1 MSRGFSLADA
11 RPAFAETQEQ
21 LTALGQS
28 QESQSFVNTIGSAF
42 SLSTLSDAQQ
52 LNSPVAMLIRQA
64 QRDMFDRD
72 PNYKLTED
80 RLIQLTQDVDPVYW
94 DMFEEADS
102 EDRANMIRS
111 QALDLTA
118 TRRRLGEQGF
128 GGVVASIGTSIA
140 DPLALAAGYLTA
152 GMSYGG
158 VAAEAGVVGAR
169 AARLTRLARAGAIN
183 ATPQMVIDA
192 YTASQSPDFNAGD
205 VVAGAAGA
213 FTFGGYLAA
222 RGFADFQAVQAG
234 RKMANGWRVAGEGA
248 LAQALPTTIVDAIA
262 NERTT
267 TETLGAFFLN
277 MAVGGTFATTARTS
291 ELGRAVEDYSKK
303 ALRDIDQRAL
313 FEEGMTATYT
323 PPAPSKEVQDALAG
337 AMPDVPRK
345 GGLPTVSQPTAA
357 ERTIRESILTD
368 QITTG
373 ESPSIA
379 PRPIERIGQANLRD
393 DYQMGDLSLHQ
404 VDETPDENL
413 AVKFAPFANV
423 QQNGTPLEVFVAKA
437 IRFDPSGDN
446 ASGGSAATWAEM
458 RAKGVVNEWHSQYD
472 REFRAYNENAR
483 KSGTP
488 EVSAQAFDAMVHQAM
503 LLAIDNPAALRT
515 NVGEGPSGWVQDGTP
530 VQLEGVQGPRVRQQG
545 APIGTIDEQPAFRY
559 DSRPQDRGV
568 IASNEVRRAAKLVF
582 DLNKRTGEVMN
593 RHGIDNPVNTK
604 ENYFPIIW
612 DANKIKTAM
621 LQQNGERKLQQ
632 VFATAYERL
641 MDRAGLETLFPV
653 LEVQERLAA
662 RAEIARLVA
671 DRVILNG
678 GTRNDIDVATQH
690 SLLTA
695 EQYNTIES
703 VIRDKMPNVD
713 PKKVREVLFALKP
726 MDQEGAA
733 ASFLQSRIPLDYTY
747 RVKFEDGTSMAVGDF
762 LSDSVTD
769 ITRHYTRR
777 AYGAAATAELG
788 RVLQETYGLPAAPK
802 TADAILS
809 LVRQQQ
815 KATGNEDAGRLLDLE
830 FLLKITNGIPLERP
844 TLFGAGENATLYQS
858 SLRAFRASI
867 RTALLGTVNAA
878 IGQAQEFAGVIGQN
892 GVTAFSRSM
901 PWAWDLRKK
910 LLAGEKLPPGL
921 MRLAVEHGFASGVF
935 GDRVVSGHILE
946 DNQLAANGAS
956 RKQRVA
962 RVLDKASAYMNRF
975 SGLTSGESF
984 IRNIQEA
991 GVVYSTAE
999 SLARV
1004 AAGEKSM
1011 NIADAELARWGV
1023 TRSEYD
1029 HILGQLK
1036 KYGKDTDAGYHEP
1049 NVDKWQDALGQPDIS
1064 GMAAYERLID
1074 NASRIALQMG
1084 ETTLLPKSWHTT
1096 EGKVFTQ
1103 LMPYAYSSFYYRL
1116 LPLMTNKPNMRSAQ
1130 MFFASLL
1137 SGALG
1142 VLALTYMQSINR
1154 DDREEFLKERL
1165 DPKRFTLMTFG
1176 RSSFSS
1182 LLPRFVDAAFAAS
1195 GEAPPFAG
1203 SRLSGLG
1210 QDSGALGVLAGF
1222 PAIDRLKSIIGA
1234 TRGVVRAPLDS
1245 EYDFSQ
1251 RDVRNAIR
1259 ALGLPAYPGVH
1270 QMIMQLGDLP
1280 ERPN

>member
-1 MSRGFSLADA
+1 
-11 RPAFAETQEQ
+11 
-21 LTALGQS
+21 
-28 QESQSFVNTIGSAF
+28 
-42 SLSTLSDAQQ
+42 
-52 LNSPVAMLIRQA
+52 
-64 QRDMFDRD
+64 
-72 PNYKLTED
+72 
-80 RLIQLTQDVDPVYW
+80 
-94 DMFEEADS
+94 
-102 EDRANMIRS
+102 
-111 QALDLTA
+111 
-118 TRRRLGEQGF
+118 
-128 GGVVASIGTSIA
+128 
-140 DPLALAAGYLTA
+140 
-152 GMSYGG
+152 
-158 VAAEAGVVGAR
+158 
-169 AARLTRLARAGAIN
+169 
-183 ATPQMVIDA
+183 
-192 YTASQSPDFNAGD
+192 
-205 VVAGAAGA
+205 
-213 FTFGGYLAA
+213 
-222 RGFADFQAVQAG
+222 
-234 RKMANGWRVAGEGA
+234 
-248 LAQALPTTIVDAIA
+248 
-262 NERTT
+262 
-267 TETLGAFFLN
+267 
-277 MAVGGTFATTARTS
+277 
-291 ELGRAVEDYSKK
+291 
-303 ALRDIDQRAL
+303 
-313 FEEGMTATYT
+313 
-323 PPAPSKEVQDALAG
+323 
-337 AMPDVPRK
+337 
-345 GGLPTVSQPTAA
+345 
-357 ERTIRESILTD
+357 
-368 QITTG
+368 
-373 ESPSIA
+373 
-379 PRPIERIGQANLRD
+379 
-393 DYQMGDLSLHQ
+393 
-404 VDETPDENL
+404 
-413 AVKFAPFANV
+413 
-423 QQNGTPLEVFVAKA
+423 
-437 IRFDPSGDN
+437 
-446 ASGGSAATWAEM
+446 
-458 RAKGVVNEWHSQYD
+458 
-472 REFRAYNENAR
+472 
-483 KSGTP
+483 
-488 EVSAQAFDAMVHQAM
+488 
-503 LLAIDNPAALRT
+503 
-515 NVGEGPSGWVQDGTP
+515 
-530 VQLEGVQGPRVRQQG
+530 
-545 APIGTIDEQPAFRY
+545 
-559 DSRPQDRGV
+559 
-568 IASNEVRRAAKLVF
+568 VRRAAKLVF

-621 LQQNGERKLQQ
+621 LQPNGERKLEQA
-632 VFATAYERL
+632 FAEAYERL
-641 MDRAGLETLFPV
+641 MDRAKLDTLFPA
-653 LEVQERLAA
+653 LEVAQRLEA
-662 RAEIARLVA
+662 RAQIARLVA
-671 DRVILNG
+671 KEIILNG

-695 EQYNTIES
+695 DQYNKIES
-703 VIRDKMPNVD
+703 VINDKFKNAAN
-713 PKKVREVLFALKP
+713 PKAIREVLFALKP
-726 MDQEGAA
+726 MDEEKAA
-733 ASFLQSRIPLDYTY
+733 ATFLQSRIPLDYTH
-747 RVKFEDGTSMAVGDF
+747 RVTFADGTSMAVGDF

-788 RVLQETYGLPAAPK
+788 RVLQETYGLATAPK

-815 KATGNEDAGRLLDLE
+815 KATGNEDAGRLLNLE
-830 FLLKITNGIPLERP
+830 FLMKIMNGIPLEKP
-844 TLFGAGENATLYQS
+844 TLFGQGESATLYQS
-858 SLRAFRASI
+858 QLRAFRASI

-892 GVTAFSRSM
+892 GVSAFTKSM

-1004 AAGEKSM
+1004 ATGEKSM

-1049 NVDKWQDALGQPDIS
+1049 NIEQWQDALRQPDLS

-1116 LPLMTNKPNMRSAQ
+1116 LPLMTNRPNMRSAQ
-1130 MFFASLL
+1130 MFFSSLL

-1142 VLALTYMQSINR
+1142 VLALTYMQSIGR
-1154 DDREEFLKERL
+1154 EDREEFLKERL
-1165 DPKRFTLMTFG
+1165 DPKRFTMMTFG

-1182 LLPRFVDAAFAAS
+1182 LLPRFVDATFAAS

-1222 PAIDRLKSIIGA
+1222 PAIDRLKSIVGA
-1234 TRGVVRAPLDS
+1234 GRGIVRAPLDS

-1251 RDVRNAIR
+1251 RDVRNIIR
-1259 ALGLPAYPGVH
+1259 AVGLPNYPGTH
-1270 QMIMQLGDLP
+1270 QFIMQLGDLP